1 MASFDEGDI
10 GRDCDAPVV
19 VRGSVVA
26 RGAQVRGPVVRGRV
40 VASHERL
47 DEARTLQMYGVG
59 AGAVIQALTTERDAK
74 VALREEREAEER
86 ARTEAERK
94 FGWKANYGMLVS
106 KAEGKRRRRKAME
119 QARQRAQREAE
130 AAQRKAEAEAW
141 RQAEAEARRQARA
154 RQLEVAAK
162 TRAELEAK
170 FPGLKAQY
178 EAARANGAP
187 GDAEYD
193 RMTAIAPPPDRAALH
208 RAYQAK
214 VPDSARA
221 RALLHRVRR
230 GERAARARDSD
241 ARPPPRPSGRRR
253 PTRRSPRRRQTARL
267 RTSGGTSAWVST
279 LTGRTRTTLGC
290 RRSLPR

>member
-26 RGAQVRGPVVRGRV
+26 RNAQVRGPVVRGRV

-59 AGAVIQALTTERDAK
+59 AGAVIQALTTERDVK

-86 ARTEAERK
+86 ARTAAERK
-94 FGWKANYGMLVS
+94 FGWKASYGMLVS

-178 EAARANGAP
+178 EASRANGAP
-187 GDAEYD
+187 NDTVRA
-193 RMTAIAPPPDRAALH
+193 APPRSERGA
-208 RAYQAK
+208 RG
-214 VPDSARA
+214 ARA
-221 RALLHRVRR
+221 RL
-230 GERAARARDSD
+230 
-241 ARPPPRPSGRRR
+241 
-253 PTRRSPRRRQTARL
+253 
-267 RTSGGTSAWVST
+267 
-279 LTGRTRTTLGC
+279 
-290 RRSLPR
+290 